1 MKRSMTREIILGAV
15 CYQEYSGAYL
25 DFLELAAELKLSW
38 VEFKYEPPLCYRDGS
53 RRYLDIRK
61 QADDFG
67 IGLSMHTA
75 FDGLNI
81 ATLEDEERI
90 RSLDTVKESI
100 DAAAQM
106 GISLATL
113 HAGYLSS
120 VDYSL
125 ERWSASR
132 EINITSIRELVGFAR
147 ERGVTLCLENGN
159 AFKRVSLK
167 HGVHPGDLKFI
178 REQAGEELGFTV
190 DFGHALYLSE
200 DPSFLVSEL
209 GLDSVRLSHLHS
221 NGGMI
226 DTHSPLNTGVLELG
240 RIMEKSVEEKWDF
253 PISIE
258 MKSEEDLRG
267 SVQTFRDAAARLGIG
282 IAEP

>member
-25 DFLELAAELKLSW
+25 DFLELAAELRLSW

-67 IGLSMHTA
+67 IGMSMHTA

-81 ATLEDEERI
+81 ASLEDEERI

-120 VDYSL
+120 VDYSP

-132 EINITSIRELVGFAR
+132 EININSIRELIGFAR

-159 AFKRVSLK
+159 AFEFFFRFFVIGFVYCYEGAYVKTVFGGKSFK
-167 HGVHPGDLKFI
+167 CFVPAFCNYCSNYVFSAFVCGFKFEI
-178 REQAGEELGFTV
+178 RK
-190 DFGHALYLSE
+190 
-200 DPSFLVSEL
+200 SFLRFW
-209 GLDSVRLSHLHS
+209 GFSHFFH
-221 NGGMI
+221 
-226 DTHSPLNTGVLELG
+226 
-240 RIMEKSVEEKWDF
+240 
-253 PISIE
+253 
-258 MKSEEDLRG
+258 
-267 SVQTFRDAAARLGIG
+267 
-282 IAEP
+282 